1 MCKLA
6 IYFIKV
12 HVPYLLTIIVQ
23 LWCYNLFNWCFVDD
37 AGLITGYGAGL
48 IRSAL
53 VDRTKVAD
61 VIPVDLCT
69 SMMCVIGWKTSKR
82 ESCLDE
88 NLNQSIPLYN
98 FTSGQNKPFTWRDFE
113 VLGKKHTG
121 KYPFEYMLWLPGK
134 QHNGN
139 TIYQ

>member
-6 IYFIKV
+6 IYKGTRPISTYNCNF
-12 HVPYLLTIIVQ
+12 HFNHSVQ
-23 LWCYNLFNWCFVDD
+23 WCFVDD

-82 ESCLDE
+82 ESLDE

-139 TIYQ
+139 TIYRAK